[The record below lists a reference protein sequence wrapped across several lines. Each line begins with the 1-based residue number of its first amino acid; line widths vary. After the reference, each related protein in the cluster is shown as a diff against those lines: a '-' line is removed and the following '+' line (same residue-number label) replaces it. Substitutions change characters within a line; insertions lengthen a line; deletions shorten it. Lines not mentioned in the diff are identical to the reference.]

1 MRLSWKA
8 FLPSLLVWSAMTALA
23 PDDETVADA
32 YDAILRGD
40 YRTGEALIARLE
52 KSPSAE
58 IERLRNW
65 LTSFR
70 EVVDGRDELRA
81 KTFQWNLNHAMEALE
96 QDKVYLA
103 LTFAAQ
109 AAPHAKDADA
119 YSAEPWIATLTERA
133 LAEASERA
141 KAHSWTKVV
150 SYYRLLARIHP
161 DDKQLEDL
169 FEKAMRHAR
178 LEILYAD
185 VEAVERRIEGVSYK
199 LLSAVVRQI
208 SKHYYNKPD
217 FKKLGE
223 GALDYLDAICAT
235 HKLFDVFD
243 GLGNPVLRAEFQKG
257 LSGQRREL
265 AEKERVS
272 YKDLLRLYVSIGQ
285 LNKRSVELPEGLLI
299 MEFLEG
305 ALERLDKFTSMIWP
319 VNARDFDKMMRG
331 DFEGVGIQLGVDA
344 RTGRLNV
351 VTPLENSPA
360 LEAGIRAGDVIDKV
374 DGVSTKG
381 WTTDDAI
388 REITGPGG
396 TIVDLTMFR
405 PSTGKRITFPLKRRK
420 ILLTTVRGVNRT
432 ESAGWNFM
440 LDRKEGIA
448 CVRLTGFNPDSLRE
462 LTNALNDAK
471 SQGMKGLI
479 LDLRYNPGG
488 LLDVARG
495 AVSMF
500 LKEGTVLS
508 TRGRTEAP
516 QHFKIEEEADFG
528 DLPLVILVNNGSAS
542 ASEIL
547 AGALQYHERAIVL
560 GERTFGKGSVQRV
573 LPIGKRAR
581 LKLTTALYYLP
592 SGRSPHRK
600 PDAKLWGIDP
610 DWEVK
615 LTPKEIRK
623 VLEAENRSNI
633 IRNGEA
639 GDEPGMETVDEK
651 TLAELKE
658 DEPEEDPDAEA
669 PLLTEADI
677 KLLDSDPYEAPN
689 SDPQLE
695 TALLL
700 IRTKLAGKLPWPP
713 RVAARMPEKMAP

>member
-8 FLPSLLVWSAMTALA
+8 FLPSLLVLSAMTALA
-23 PDDETVADA
+23 PADETVADA

-52 KSPSAE
+52 KRPSAE

-257 LSGQRREL
+257 LRAQRREL

-319 VNARDFDKMMRG
+319 VNARDFDTVRAMLAQDARLDLVGRKQMRG
-331 DFEGVGIQLGVDA
+331 ADEVGRYFENYDRVHDWRMVQGNVEGRPAIVVYDPQDATLGPHYFVLIQWAD
-344 RTGRLNV
+344 GRIA
-351 VTPLENSPA
+351 S
-360 LEAGIRAGDVIDKV
+360 IRDYRYSRHVI
-374 DGVSTKG
+374 
-381 WTTDDAI
+381 
-388 REITGPGG
+388 
-396 TIVDLTMFR
+396 
-405 PSTGKRITFPLKRRK
+405 
-420 ILLTTVRGVNRT
+420 
-432 ESAGWNFM
+432 
-440 LDRKEGIA
+440 
-448 CVRLTGFNPDSLRE
+448 
-462 LTNALNDAK
+462 
-471 SQGMKGLI
+471 
-479 LDLRYNPGG
+479 
-488 LLDVARG
+488 
-495 AVSMF
+495 
-500 LKEGTVLS
+500 
-508 TRGRTEAP
+508 TEA
-516 QHFKIEEEADFG
+516 A
-528 DLPLVILVNNGSAS
+528 VIV
-542 ASEIL
+542 E
-547 AGALQYHERAIVL
+547 
-560 GERTFGKGSVQRV
+560 
-573 LPIGKRAR
+573 
-581 LKLTTALYYLP
+581 
-592 SGRSPHRK
+592 
-600 PDAKLWGIDP
+600 
-610 DWEVK
+610 
-615 LTPKEIRK
+615 
-623 VLEAENRSNI
+623 
-633 IRNGEA
+633 
-639 GDEPGMETVDEK
+639 
-651 TLAELKE
+651 
-658 DEPEEDPDAEA
+658 
-669 PLLTEADI
+669 
-677 KLLDSDPYEAPN
+677 
-689 SDPQLE
+689 
-695 TALLL
+695 
-700 IRTKLAGKLPWPP
+700 
-713 RVAARMPEKMAP
+713 

>member
-1 MRLSWKA
+1 M
-8 FLPSLLVWSAMTALA
+8 
-23 PDDETVADA
+23 
-32 YDAILRGD
+32 
-40 YRTGEALIARLE
+40 
-52 KSPSAE
+52 
-58 IERLRNW
+58 
-65 LTSFR
+65 
-70 EVVDGRDELRA
+70 
-81 KTFQWNLNHAMEALE
+81 
-96 QDKVYLA
+96 
-103 LTFAAQ
+103 
-109 AAPHAKDADA
+109 
-119 YSAEPWIATLTERA
+119 
-133 LAEASERA
+133 
-141 KAHSWTKVV
+141 
-150 SYYRLLARIHP
+150 
-161 DDKQLEDL
+161 
-169 FEKAMRHAR
+169 
-178 LEILYAD
+178 
-185 VEAVERRIEGVSYK
+185 
-199 LLSAVVRQI
+199 
-208 SKHYYNKPD
+208 
-217 FKKLGE
+217 
-223 GALDYLDAICAT
+223 
-235 HKLFDVFD
+235 
-243 GLGNPVLRAEFQKG
+243 
-257 LSGQRREL
+257 
-265 AEKERVS
+265 
-272 YKDLLRLYVSIGQ
+272 
-285 LNKRSVELPEGLLI
+285 
-299 MEFLEG
+299 
-305 ALERLDKFTSMIWP
+305 
-319 VNARDFDKMMRG
+319 
-331 DFEGVGIQLGVDA
+331 
-344 RTGRLNV
+344 
-351 VTPLENSPA
+351 
-360 LEAGIRAGDVIDKV
+360 IDKV

-639 GDEPGMETVDEK
+639 GDEPGMENVDEK

-713 RVAARMPEKMAP
+713 RVAARMPEKMTP